1 MSNNADIVI
10 ESKGELRIHI
20 HQNNESIMANAF
32 IVTGGGEVVEKI
44 VLNNGENIVNIT
56 PYLLKNYA
64 IKIVNGKNITMQK
77 I

>member
-10 ESKGELRIHI
+10 ESNGELRIHI
-20 HQNNESIMANAF
+20 HQNNESIIANAF